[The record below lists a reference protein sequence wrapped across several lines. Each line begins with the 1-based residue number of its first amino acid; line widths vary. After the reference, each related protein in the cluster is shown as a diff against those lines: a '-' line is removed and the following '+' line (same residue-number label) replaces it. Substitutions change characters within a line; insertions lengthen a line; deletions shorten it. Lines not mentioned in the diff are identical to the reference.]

1 MRHDRPM
8 GNSRAALWGVLVL
21 LTLIW
26 GTTWAAIRVGLT
38 GIPPFTGV
46 ALRFAISAALLGAL
60 AWTRRVPLGREPRER
75 RLWLVNGLLS
85 FAVSYGVVYW
95 SEQYVPS
102 GLASIL
108 WATFPLFV
116 AVLAHFALPDE
127 RLTRAGLLGVLIGF
141 GGVAVIFSEDL
152 AALGGP
158 RVAFAAVVMLV
169 SPAVSAVSNVAIKK
183 WGAGVHPLSLTVV
196 PMAIGSVAGALVAFA
211 TEREAQ
217 LSFTPAAVAALLY
230 LAICGSAV
238 SFTLYYW
245 ALERLPAS
253 RIALMSYFIP
263 VVAVLTGALF
273 LDEPVTWR
281 TLAGAALVIAGVLL
295 ALSRRRR

>member
-1 MRHDRPM
+1 MRHDRSM
-8 GNSRAALWGVLVL
+8 GNSRAALWGVLAL

-46 ALRFAISAALLGAL
+46 ALRFAIAAALLGAL
-60 AWTRRVPLGREPRER
+60 AWARGVPLGREPRER
-75 RLWLVNGLLS
+75 RLWLANGLLS

-127 RLTRAGLLGVLIGF
+127 RLTGAGLLGVLIGF
-141 GGVAVIFSEDL
+141 GGVTVIFSEDL

-158 RVAFAAVVMLV
+158 RVAFAASVMLV

-211 TEREAQ
+211 TERGAT

-230 LAICGSAV
+230 LAIFGSAV

-245 ALERLPAS
+245 ALDRLPAS

-263 VVAVLTGALF
+263 VIAVLTGALF
-273 LDEPVTWR
+273 LDEPVTGR
-281 TLAGAALVIAGVLL
+281 TLSGAGLVIAGVVL